1 MSSSSMR
8 LIIVPG
14 LHGSEPLHWQ
24 SWLEQ
29 RHPGAQRLSVQDWH
43 APVLDEWADALDRTI
58 RQAPGSDWLLVAH
71 SFGCLTAARWA
82 SRHATTRVRA
92 ALLVAPA
99 NPARFQIAPERL
111 ADRLPFPA
119 TVVTSRNDPWFD
131 SGEATQLAQRWG
143 ASTWDAG
150 HVGHVNVASG
160 HGPWPLAE
168 ALLEALQTTA
178 AQARRPCPTPL
189 SRPVSSAWVASA

>member
-1 MSSSSMR
+1 MANATAPAI
-8 LIIVPG
+8 LNA
-14 LHGSEPLHWQ
+14 LY
-24 SWLEQ
+24 
-29 RHPGAQRLSVQDWH
+29 H
-43 APVLDEWADALDRTI
+43 ATGVRVRTI
-58 RQAPGSDWLLVAH
+58 P
-71 SFGCLTAARWA
+71 
-82 SRHATTRVRA
+82 ATPDRVRA

-131 SGEATQLAQRWG
+131 SGEATQLAHRWG

-168 ALLEALQTTA
+168 ALLETLQSTA
-178 AQARRPCPTPL
+178 TQAWQPCPTPL
-189 SRPVSSAWVASA
+189 SRPVSAAWVASA

>member
-1 MSSSSMR
+1 M
-8 LIIVPG
+8 
-14 LHGSEPLHWQ
+14 
-24 SWLEQ
+24 
-29 RHPGAQRLSVQDWH
+29 
-43 APVLDEWADALDRTI
+43 
-58 RQAPGSDWLLVAH
+58 
-71 SFGCLTAARWA
+71 
-82 SRHATTRVRA
+82 RA

-99 NPARFQIAPERL
+99 NPARFQITPERL

-131 SGEATQLAQRWG
+131 SGEATRLAHRWG

-168 ALLEALQTTA
+168 TLLDTLQSPASQAWHPHPPQRGAAVHAL
-178 AQARRPCPTPL
+178 
-189 SRPVSSAWVASA
+189 